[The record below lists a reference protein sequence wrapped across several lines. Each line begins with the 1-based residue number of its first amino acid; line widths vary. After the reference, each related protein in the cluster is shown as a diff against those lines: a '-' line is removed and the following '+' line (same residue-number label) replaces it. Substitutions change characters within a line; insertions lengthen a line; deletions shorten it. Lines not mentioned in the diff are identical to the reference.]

1 MGSCLLVFSF
11 LFLGKGLLNVM
22 LRMMHEV
29 CMTLTKNKDINE
41 SKSLEKNESKSLEKK
56 SLKQKAPLHEQS
68 IARHSH

>member
-29 CMTLTKNKDINE
+29 CMTHINE

-56 SLKQKAPLHEQS
+56 SLKQKAPLHEES
-68 IARHSH
+68 ISRHSH